1 LSLAILNAFLLARD
15 GEPVNVEALKTAVHS
30 LVAAGFEPS
39 NPDKESLELYREEV
53 ENLLIQDL
61 KSMTSA
67 ERRHERGERPHD
79 GDGRRRTSARALETD
94 RIYLTTHQPH
104 TPTTHST

>member
-1 LSLAILNAFLLARD
+1 LSLAILNSFLLARD

-39 NPDKESLELYREEV
+39 NPDKESLELYREEA
-53 ENLLIQDL
+53 ENPLIQDL

-67 ERRHERGERPHD
+67 GTIAPEAAVRIEELARGVLH
-79 GDGRRRTSARALETD
+79 
-94 RIYLTTHQPH
+94 
-104 TPTTHST
+104 PTTLPVLAQQLEG

>member
-15 GEPVNVEALKTAVHS
+15 GEPVNVEALKTIVHS

-53 ENLLIQDL
+53 ENPLIQDL
-61 KSMTSA
+61 KTMASA
-67 ERRHERGERPHD
+67 GAIAPEAVVRIEEL
-79 GDGRRRTSARALETD
+79 AREVL
-94 RIYLTTHQPH
+94 H
-104 TPTTHST
+104 PTTLPVLAQQLEG